1 MIAGVVFRIGDRH
14 HFLPAAVAQKVMSMP
29 EVARMPGGPPELRG
43 VALVDGNMIP
53 IVDVNPLEAP
63 PSSLRDLRQPRELR
77 TPSSKAML
85 VALVP
90 SSPLGGAAG
99 LEPVGLVGL
108 DVVATGSFESEDGIS
123 ARWGAAYAQP
133 FDVVEAIARVR
144 EGLWAV

>member
-1 MIAGVVFRIGDRH
+1 MIAGVVFRVGDRH

-85 VALVP
+85 VALV
-90 SSPLGGAAG
+90 LG
-99 LEPVGLVGL
+99 EPVGLVGL
-108 DVVATGSFESEDGIS
+108 DVVATGSFESDDGIS
-123 ARWGAAYAQP
+123 ARWGDAHARP

>member
-1 MIAGVVFRIGDRH
+1 MIAGVVFRVGDRH

-85 VALVP
+85 VALV
-90 SSPLGGAAG
+90 LG
-99 LEPVGLVGL
+99 EPVGLVGL
-108 DVVATGSFESEDGIS
+108 EVIATGSFESDDGIS
-123 ARWGAAYAQP
+123 ARWGDEQARP

-144 EGLWAV
+144 EGRWAV

>member
-1 MIAGVVFRIGDRH
+1 MIAGVVFRVGDRH

-63 PSSLRDLRQPRELR
+63 PSSLRDLRQPRDLR

-85 VALVP
+85 VALV
-90 SSPLGGAAG
+90 LG
-99 LEPVGLVGL
+99 EPVGLVGL
-108 DVVATGSFESEDGIS
+108 DVVATGSFESDDGIA
-123 ARWGAAYAQP
+123 ARWGDEQARP

-144 EGLWAV
+144 EGRWAV